1 MQYGISHKVIFSMT
15 NKIFINQSKTPTQM
29 TKEQALR
36 KTQDRFTNLLDGKV
50 SSNVSVYTIIKYYE
64 DLLVDEKPT
73 LSTVPSGIE
82 QNFVEE
88 EMYYLTGWDDDD
100 QGGI

>member
-1 MQYGISHKVIFSMT
+1 
-15 NKIFINQSKTPTQM
+15 M

-50 SSNVSVYTIIKYYE
+50 SSNVSVSTIIKYYE
-64 DLLVDEKPT
+64 DLLVDKKPT
-73 LSTVPSGIE
+73 PPKVLSNIDKK
-82 QNFVEE
+82 FLEE

-100 QGGI
+100 DQGGL

>member
-1 MQYGISHKVIFSMT
+1 
-15 NKIFINQSKTPTQM
+15 M

-50 SSNVSVYTIIKYYE
+50 RSGISISTIIKYYE
-64 DLLVDEKPT
+64 DLLVDKKPT
-73 LSTVPSGIE
+73 PPKVLFGIE
-82 QNFVEE
+82 KNFVKE

-100 QGGI
+100 QGGL

>member
-1 MQYGISHKVIFSMT
+1 
-15 NKIFINQSKTPTQM
+15 M

-50 SSNVSVYTIIKYYE
+50 SSNASVSTIIKYYE
-64 DLLVDEKPT
+64 DLLVDKKPT
-73 LSTVPSGIE
+73 PSTKLSGIE
-82 QNFVEE
+82 KNFVEE

-100 QGGI
+100 QGGL

>member
-1 MQYGISHKVIFSMT
+1 
-15 NKIFINQSKTPTQM
+15 M

-50 SSNVSVYTIIKYYE
+50 SSNVSVSTIIKYYE
-64 DLLVDEKPT
+64 DLLVDKKPT
-73 LSTVPSGIE
+73 PSTKLSGIE

-88 EMYYLTGWDDDD
+88 EIYHLPVFCDNEEEHYLTGWDDDD
-100 QGGI
+100 QGGL

>member
-1 MQYGISHKVIFSMT
+1 
-15 NKIFINQSKTPTQM
+15 M

-50 SSNVSVYTIIKYYE
+50 SSNVSVSTIIKYYE

-73 LSTVPSGIE
+73 PSTAPSGIE

>member
-1 MQYGISHKVIFSMT
+1 
-15 NKIFINQSKTPTQM
+15 M

-50 SSNVSVYTIIKYYE
+50 SSNVSVSTIIKYYE

-73 LSTVPSGIE
+73 PSTALSGID

-88 EMYYLTGWDDDD
+88 EVYHLPVFCDNEEEHYLTGWDDDD

>member
-1 MQYGISHKVIFSMT
+1 
-15 NKIFINQSKTPTQM
+15 M

-50 SSNVSVYTIIKYYE
+50 SSNASVSTIIKYYE
-64 DLLVDEKPT
+64 DLLVDKKPT
-73 LSTVPSGIE
+73 PSTVLSGIE

-88 EMYYLTGWDDDD
+88 EMYYFADWGDDD
-100 QGGI
+100 QGGL

>member
-1 MQYGISHKVIFSMT
+1 
-15 NKIFINQSKTPTQM
+15 M

-50 SSNVSVYTIIKYYE
+50 SSNVSVSTIIKYYE
-64 DLLVDEKPT
+64 DLLVDSKPT
-73 LSTVPSGIE
+73 PSTKLSGIE

-88 EMYYLTGWDDDD
+88 EIYYLPVFCDNEEEYYLTGWDDDD
-100 QGGI
+100 QGGL

>member
-1 MQYGISHKVIFSMT
+1 
-15 NKIFINQSKTPTQM
+15 M

-50 SSNVSVYTIIKYYE
+50 SSNVSVSTIIKYYE
-64 DLLVDEKPT
+64 DLLIDKKT
-73 LSTVPSGIE
+73 TTSTKLSGIE

-100 QGGI
+100 QGGL

>member
-1 MQYGISHKVIFSMT
+1 
-15 NKIFINQSKTPTQM
+15 M

-50 SSNVSVYTIIKYYE
+50 RSGISISTIIKYYE
-64 DLLVDEKPT
+64 DLLVDKKPT
-73 LSTVPSGIE
+73 PSTKLSGIE

-100 QGGI
+100 QGGL

>member
-1 MQYGISHKVIFSMT
+1 
-15 NKIFINQSKTPTQM
+15 M

-50 SSNVSVYTIIKYYE
+50 RPDISVSTIIKYYE
-64 DLLVDEKPT
+64 DLLVDKKPT
-73 LSTVPSGIE
+73 PPKVLSNIDKKFLG
-82 QNFVEE
+82 E

-100 QGGI
+100 QGGL